1 LPSVVLLLVASSHAE
16 FTPPVV
22 LKVATAGTGKIYYID
37 RGHANIK
44 VGNRLNVYRVLKI
57 NVGKGATQSHRLL
70 LGIMLTP
77 TLNPESVPEN
87 SYQTRLPRE

>member
-1 LPSVVLLLVASSHAE
+1 M
-16 FTPPVV
+16 V

-57 NVGKGATQSHRLL
+57 NVGRALL
-70 LGIMLTP
+70 SLTG
-77 TLNPESVPEN
+77 SFWA
-87 SYQTRLPRE
+87 SC